1 MRLTQTKQNNMEK
14 INSKSN
20 FELISDSLSTL
31 SQQIPILIIQKGCTW
46 IEQKLKDQQNIVQN
60 NLNDELIN
68 QEEFE
73 VLMFE
78 IDRIRSNPIFNLV
91 SKSSLQVPEPK

>member
-1 MRLTQTKQNNMEK
+1 MER

-31 SQQIPILIIQKGCTW
+31 SQQIPVLIIQKGCAW
-46 IEQKLKDQQNIVQN
+46 IDQKLKDQQNIVQN
-60 NLNDELIN
+60 NLKDEQIN

-73 VLMFE
+73 VLVFE
-78 IDRIRSNPIFNLV
+78 IDRIRSNPILNLI
-91 SKSSLQVPEPK
+91 SKSARLTSESK

>member
-1 MRLTQTKQNNMEK
+1 MER

-31 SQQIPILIIQKGCTW
+31 SQQIPVLIIQKGCAW
-46 IEQKLKDQQNIVQN
+46 IDQKLKDQQDIIQN
-60 NLNDELIN
+60 NLLAEEIT

-78 IDRIRSNPIFNLV
+78 IDRIRSGPFFSIGFQLARPTSE
-91 SKSSLQVPEPK
+91 SK

>member
-1 MRLTQTKQNNMEK
+1 MER

-31 SQQIPILIIQKGCTW
+31 SQQIPVLIIQKRCVW

-60 NLNDELIN
+60 NLNDEQIN

-78 IDRIRSNPIFNLV
+78 IDRIRNNPIFNLV
-91 SKSSLQVPEPK
+91 SKSSHQVSEPK